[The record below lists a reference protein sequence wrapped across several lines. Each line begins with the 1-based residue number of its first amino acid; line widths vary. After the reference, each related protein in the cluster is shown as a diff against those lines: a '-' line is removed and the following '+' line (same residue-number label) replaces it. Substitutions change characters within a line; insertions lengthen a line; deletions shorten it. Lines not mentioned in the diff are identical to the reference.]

1 MHGTGKAALA
11 KITLARREISTIQR
25 NLIFSSIMN
34 AEVQYITDDKGEKT
48 GVIMNISD
56 YQSLMEDVE
65 DLAACAE
72 RRDEATIP
80 HEEFLKE
87 LKEDGLL

>member
-1 MHGTGKAALA
+1 M
-11 KITLARREISTIQR
+11 S
-25 NLIFSSIMN
+25 
-34 AEVQYITDDKGEKT
+34 AEVQYITDEKGEKT

-72 RRDEATIP
+72 RRNEGTIS
-80 HEEFLKE
+80 HEEFVKE
-87 LKEDGLL
+87 LRDDGLL

>member
-1 MHGTGKAALA
+1 
-11 KITLARREISTIQR
+11 
-25 NLIFSSIMN
+25 MN
-34 AEVQYITDDKGEKT
+34 AEVQYITDDKGAKK
-48 GVIMNISD
+48 GLIMNISD

-65 DLAACAE
+65 DLAACAG

-80 HEEFLKE
+80 HEEFLKK